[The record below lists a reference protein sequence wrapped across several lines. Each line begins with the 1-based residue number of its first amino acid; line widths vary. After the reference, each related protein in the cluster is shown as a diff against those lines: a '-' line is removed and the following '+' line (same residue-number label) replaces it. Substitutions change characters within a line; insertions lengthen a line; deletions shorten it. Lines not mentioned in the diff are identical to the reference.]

1 MQAYFGNPSLGNYAW
16 QFHYEAEGGAQKWD
30 NTDHGNKGNITG

>member
-1 MQAYFGNPSLGNYAW
+1 MQAYFGTSSLGKYAW